1 MDVKNNPL
9 KGYFR
14 QYKAYIKLPSA
25 GGYYNKNTLTLNESG
40 EVGILP
46 MTGKDEIILKNPDAL
61 LNGEALIEVISSCV
75 PAVKNPRQLLSNDID
90 ALITAIKAVTFDDK
104 IESESTCPACNH
116 TNSFK
121 VNMNYALDNMT
132 YLDPE
137 YVVNLPSGLSVF
149 VKPYGF
155 NEVVN
160 GLRAQFEQSKITKNL
175 LDESKSE
182 EQKIKILGMSIK
194 ELTLITYQLLTSSVI
209 KIVDESKNINVD
221 NPAFIKDFLNNVEK
235 SDIDL
240 ISETLT
246 KINKIGIQRTFT
258 ASCEKCKHEWT
269 TEMDFNPVNFS

>member
-46 MTGKDEIILKNPDAL
+46 MTGKDELMLKNPDAL
-61 LNGEALIEVISSCV
+61 LNGEALVEVISSCV

-104 IESESTCPACNH
+104 IETEAACPSCGH
-116 TNSFK
+116 SNSFK
-121 VNMNYALDNMT
+121 VNMNHSLDNMS

-137 YVVNLPSGLSVF
+137 YVVNLPNGLSVF

-155 NEVVN
+155 NEVIA
-160 GLRAQFEQSKITKNL
+160 GFHAQFEQSKIAKNL
-175 LDESKSE
+175 NNDSKTDEE
-182 EQKIKILGMSIK
+182 KIKILGTSLK
-194 ELTLITYQLLTSSVI
+194 ELTIVTYRLIASSVI

-221 NPAFIKDFLNNVEK
+221 NPAFIKDFLNNAEK

-240 ISETLT
+240 ISDTIT
-246 KINKIGIQRTFT
+246 KINKIGIQRTFF